1 MCLVW
6 TRKSSWGQTAV
17 GKWLILG
24 GKCLGGFWLQAHK
37 TLKWPFYLLSRS
49 LETWASSIHHYCS
62 NNAASSSSS
71 SPPYVTNA
79 LFWRSN
85 WSFKTQ
91 SFLMRSCKRAHIPKW
106 KQPFYFWKLL
116 PEFRML
122 VYGTRRQRCISK
134 STKKTFRLSQFMW
147 NIQGTTTKQHTYIFF
162 QSHRYLTE

>member
-24 GKCLGGFWLQAHK
+24 GKCLGGFWLQAHR

-71 SPPYVTNA
+71 SSPPYVTNA

-91 SFLMRSCKRAHIPKW
+91 SFLMPSWKRAHIPKW
-106 KQPFYFWKLL
+106 KQSFYFCKLL

-122 VYGTRRQRCISK
+122 VYARASRRRLRCISNSQK
-134 STKKTFRLSQFMW
+134 ASWKWCSSEKNGFWST
-147 NIQGTTTKQHTYIFF
+147 
-162 QSHRYLTE
+162 